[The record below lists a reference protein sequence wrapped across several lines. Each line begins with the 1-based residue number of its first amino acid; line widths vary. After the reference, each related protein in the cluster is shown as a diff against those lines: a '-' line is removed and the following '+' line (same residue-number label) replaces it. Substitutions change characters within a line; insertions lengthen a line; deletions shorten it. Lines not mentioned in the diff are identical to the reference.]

1 MPACSTG
8 SGTSSTSMAG
18 PAQGWKAVE
27 LAIPSRFEEELVALV
42 AGQVLGVQVE
52 PDTPERCR
60 MELYVE
66 TDSDL
71 RALKETVAGFLTRSG
86 IDPSD
91 CALTEKDVPDGRWV
105 EAYQESLHPFP
116 AGERF
121 MIYPGE
127 PPRGEPGCRMPI
139 LLVPGRA
146 FGTGEHATTRLCL
159 RALEQ
164 AVSPGSRWLDV
175 GCGSGILGVA
185 AALLGAEEVYAVDN
199 DPDAVEVCREVAEA
213 NQVTGTVQAVEG
225 SLQQIAATG
234 LDGVVANIHAPFF
247 LEHAAGLHRLLRPG
261 GVLLCTG
268 FLRTDVPEIGRAL
281 VGAGLGIRETRH
293 EAEWA
298 LTLAD
303 APS

>member
-1 MPACSTG
+1 
-8 SGTSSTSMAG
+8 MAG
-18 PAQGWKAVE
+18 SAKGWKAVV
-27 LAIPSRFEEELVALV
+27 LAIPSRCEEDLVALV

-52 PDTPERCR
+52 PDTPQRSR

-116 AGERF
+116 AGQRF
-121 MIYPGE
+121 MIYPGD
-127 PPRGEPGCRMPI
+127 PPREREGARMPI

-159 RALEQ
+159 EALER

-185 AALLGAEEVYAVDN
+185 AALLGAEAVAAVDN
-199 DPDAVEVCREVAEA
+199 DPDAVDVCREVAEA
-213 NQVTGTVQAVEG
+213 NQVAGAVTVVEG
-225 SLQQIAATG
+225 SLQQITETG
-234 LDGVVANIHAPFF
+234 LDGIVANIHAPFF
-247 LEHAAGLHRLLRPG
+247 LEHAAGIQRLLRTG

-268 FLRTDVPEIGRAL
+268 FLLDDVPEIGRAL
-281 VGAGLGIRETRH
+281 AGAGLVVRETR
-293 EAEWA
+293 EEGEWA
-298 LTLAD
+298 LILAD
-303 APS
+303 SPS